1 MGQRQVRRL
10 VIGAA
15 AAVAVVAMAAPAGA
29 APTNSPSSL
38 TFAGVECIG
47 LVGQPPLV
55 TDFTVVGN
63 GNGIAHTGAGIFQPL
78 ALSVTINGEPDPEG
92 ENFVKPG
99 ARKAEWECHGETTF
113 DTPEG
118 SVTISFVAL
127 GVFHP

>member
-1 MGQRQVRRL
+1 

-15 AAVAVVAMAAPAGA
+15 AAGAVVATAAPAIA

-38 TFAGVECIG
+38 TFEGVECLG
-47 LVGQPPLV
+47 LVGQPALV

-63 GNGIAHTGAGIFQPL
+63 GNGIAHTAVGIFQPL
-78 ALSVTINGEPDPEG
+78 ALSVTVNGEPDPDG
-92 ENFVKPG
+92 DNFVKPG

-113 DTPEG
+113 GTPEG
-118 SVTISFVAL
+118 PVTISFVAL